1 MEKYKQIVETTII
14 DEEGIETKTKK
25 ETVHTLRTWS
35 ELTREEKEEEIEKN
49 SEMIYQD
56 YQNMLYEDFK
66 YQLDEIREEFKDI
79 TFGDIYF
86 DSCSQGSSIDSIK
99 NFKLNASINIYGEE
113 LWVDDIDLHIRKYI
127 GNDFEIYVD
136 NYYIDSD
143 KLARI
148 EKTKKYQN
156 WLSEQYTLVSKWID
170 RVNEI
175 SKYMLDREYS
185 YPYNLDDEEDLDWLE
200 GWFEGQDFETIEEV
214 K

>member
-14 DEEGIETKTKK
+14 DEIGKETKTKK
-25 ETVHTLRTWS
+25 ETIHTLRTWS

-66 YQLDEIREEFKDI
+66 YQLDEIRNEFKEI
-79 TFGDIYF
+79 TFDDIYF
-86 DSCSQGSSIDSIK
+86 DSSSQGSWIDTIK
-99 NFKLNASINIYGEE
+99 NFKLNASINIYDEE
-113 LWVDDIDLHIRKYI
+113 LWVDDIDLHFRKYI
-127 GNDFEIYVD
+127 RDDFEIYVD
-136 NYYIDSD
+136 NYYIDDD

-148 EKTKKYQN
+148 ENTKKYKN

-185 YPYNLDDEEDLDWLE
+185 YPYNLDDEEDSDWLE
-200 GWFEGQDFETIEEV
+200 GWFEGQEFETIEEV